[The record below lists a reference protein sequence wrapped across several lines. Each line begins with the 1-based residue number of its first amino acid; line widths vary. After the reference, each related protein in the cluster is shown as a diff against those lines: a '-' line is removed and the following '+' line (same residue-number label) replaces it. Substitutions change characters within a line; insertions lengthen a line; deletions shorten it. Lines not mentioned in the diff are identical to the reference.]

1 MINDNIDNNMDNNM
15 DNNDNIDNQYNIE
28 DYKTVEI
35 CYNKDNPDATVTA
48 NLLYRIWSGMCNLSI
63 FNIYLTGYSRT
74 ETVKSGAN
82 LVVCLDV
89 APPTKVEQQLLLV
102 STDIALIKSIE
113 KDLKDIRDLDKYKK
127 CSIVY
132 TPYSIAHF
140 ILNYTKQCLMQDIK
154 GINYLPYL
162 EPTHYPI
169 DLESYDDD
177 IATLIY
183 IENPVKELLPNNFKL
198 DPSITEL
205 YKLQVWSIL
214 DKNLPLVTSYAL
226 SLLKDEDIK
235 VLVRSAGKYYLVD
248 CKQMVLQNL
257 NDVDTKGL
265 TDEQLE
271 RLLSYL

>member
-1 MINDNIDNNMDNNM
+1 MSDMMNDIDN
-15 DNNDNIDNQYNIE
+15 NQYNIE
-28 DYKTVEI
+28 DYKTVGI
-35 CYNKDNPDATVTA
+35 CYNKDNPDSVVTA
-48 NLLYRIWSGMCNLSI
+48 NLLYRIWSGMCDLSI
-63 FNIYLTGYSRT
+63 FSIYLTGYSRT

-102 STDIALIKSIE
+102 STDIALIKGIE
-113 KDLKDIRDLDKYKK
+113 KDLTDIRDLDKYKK

-162 EPTHYPI
+162 EPTQYPI

-183 IENPVKELLPNNFKL
+183 IENPVKELLPKDFKL

-205 YKLQVWSIL
+205 YKLQAWSAL
-214 DKNLPLVTSYAL
+214 NKVLPLVTSYVL

-235 VLVRSAGKYYLVD
+235 VLIRSAGKYYLVD
-248 CKQMVLQNL
+248 CKQMILQNL
-257 NDVDTKGL
+257 NDIDTQGL

>member
-1 MINDNIDNNMDNNM
+1 MTNDNIDNIDIDDNL
-15 DNNDNIDNQYNIE
+15 DDQYNIE

-35 CYNKDNPDATVTA
+35 CYNKDNPDAVVTA
-48 NLLYRIWSGMCNLSI
+48 NLLYRIWSGMCDLDI
-63 FNIYLTGYSRT
+63 FTIYLTGYDRT

-89 APPTKVEQQLLLV
+89 APPTKVEQQLLVV

-113 KDLKDIRDLDKYKK
+113 KGLTSIRDLDKYKK

-132 TPYSIAHF
+132 TPYSISHF

-162 EPTHYPI
+162 EPSHYPI

-183 IENPVKELLPNNFKL
+183 IENPIKEILPKGFKL

-214 DKNLPLVTSYAL
+214 DKKPTLPLVTSYVL
-226 SLLKDEDIK
+226 SYLKDEDIK
-235 VLVRSAGKYYLVD
+235 VLVRSAGKYYLVA
-248 CKQMVLQNL
+248 CKQMLLQNL
-257 NDVDTKGL
+257 NDIETQEL

>member
-1 MINDNIDNNMDNNM
+1 MNDMNET
-15 DNNDNIDNQYNIE
+15 NQYNIE
-28 DYKTVEI
+28 TFKTVEI
-35 CYNKDNPDATVTA
+35 CYNKDNPDAIVTA
-48 NLLYRIWSGMCNLSI
+48 NLLYRIWSGMCDLSI
-63 FNIYLTGYSRT
+63 FSIYLTGYTRC
-74 ETVKSGAN
+74 ETVKSNAN

-102 STDIALIKSIE
+102 STDIALIKNIE
-113 KDLKDIRDLDKYKK
+113 QNLTDIRDLDKYKK

-132 TPYSIAHF
+132 TPYSISHF

-162 EPTHYPI
+162 EPTQYPI

-183 IENPVKELLPNNFKL
+183 IENPVKEILPPHFKL
-198 DPSITEL
+198 DTSITEL
-205 YKLQVWSIL
+205 YKLQAWNLL
-214 DKNLPLVTSYAL
+214 DNRNTLPLVTSYTL

-235 VLVRSAGKYYLVD
+235 VLIRSAGAYYLVD
-248 CKQMVLQNL
+248 CKQMLLQNL
-257 NDVDTKGL
+257 NDAETQGL

>member
-1 MINDNIDNNMDNNM
+1 MSDMMNDIDN
-15 DNNDNIDNQYNIE
+15 NQYNIE

-35 CYNKDNPDATVTA
+35 CYNKDNPDSVVTA
-48 NLLYRIWSGMCNLSI
+48 NLLYRIWSGMCDLSI
-63 FNIYLTGYSRT
+63 FSIYLTGYTRT

-102 STDIALIKSIE
+102 STDIALIKGIE
-113 KDLKDIRDLDKYKK
+113 KDLTDIRDLDKYKK

-162 EPTHYPI
+162 EPTQYPI

-183 IENPVKELLPNNFKL
+183 IENPVKELLPKDFKL

-205 YKLQVWSIL
+205 YKLQAWSSL
-214 DKNLPLVTSYAL
+214 HKVLPLVTSYVL

-235 VLVRSAGKYYLVD
+235 VLIRSAGKYYLVD
-248 CKQMVLQNL
+248 CKQMILQNL
-257 NDVDTKGL
+257 NDIDTQGL

>member
-1 MINDNIDNNMDNNM
+1 MTDMTQDITNDA
-15 DNNDNIDNQYNIE
+15 YNIE
-28 DYKTVEI
+28 DFKTIEI
-35 CYNKDNPDATVTA
+35 CYNKDNPDSVVTA
-48 NLLYRIWSGMCNLSI
+48 NLLYRIWSGMSSLDLLT
-63 FNIYLTGYSRT
+63 IYLTAYTRS

-89 APPTKVEQQLLLV
+89 APPTKVEQQLLVV
-102 STDIALIKSIE
+102 STDIALIKGIE
-113 KDLKDIRDLDKYKK
+113 KGLTDIRDLDKYKK

-140 ILNYTKQCLMQDIK
+140 VLNYTKQCLMQDIK

-162 EPTHYPI
+162 DPTQYPI

-183 IENPVKELLPNNFKL
+183 IENPIKEILPTRFKL
-198 DPSITEL
+198 DPSITDL

-214 DKNLPLVTSYAL
+214 DNKPTLPLVTSYAL
-226 SLLKDEDIK
+226 AHLKDEDIK

-248 CKQMVLQNL
+248 CKQMLLQNL
-257 NDVDTKGL
+257 NDIETQGL

>member
-1 MINDNIDNNMDNNM
+1 MTQDITND
-15 DNNDNIDNQYNIE
+15 QYNIE

-35 CYNKDNPDATVTA
+35 CYNKDNPDSVVTA
-48 NLLYRIWSGMCNLSI
+48 NLLYRIWSGMCDLSI
-63 FNIYLTGYSRT
+63 FAIYLTGYTRD
-74 ETVKSGAN
+74 ETVKSSAN
-82 LVVCLDV
+82 LVVCLDI

-113 KDLKDIRDLDKYKK
+113 KDLTDIRDLDKYKK

-162 EPTHYPI
+162 EPTQYPI

-205 YKLQVWSIL
+205 YKLQAWSVL
-214 DKNLPLVTSYAL
+214 DKNLPLVTSYVL

-235 VLVRSAGKYYLVD
+235 VLIRSAGKYYLVD
-248 CKQMVLQNL
+248 CKQMILQNL
-257 NDVDTKGL
+257 NDIDTQGL

>member
-1 MINDNIDNNMDNNM
+1 MTNDNIDNDM
-15 DNNDNIDNQYNIE
+15 DNQYNIE

-48 NLLYRIWSGMCNLSI
+48 NLLYRIWSGMCDLSI
-63 FNIYLTGYSRT
+63 FNIYLTGYNRT

-102 STDIALIKSIE
+102 STDIALIKGIE
-113 KDLKDIRDLDKYKK
+113 KDLTDIRDLDKYKK

-162 EPTHYPI
+162 EPTYYPI

-257 NDVDTKGL
+257 NDIDTKGL